1 MARTST
7 RPPRDRGP
15 QRTSGGNSERLLLL
29 AIVLLGVIGL
39 AVSYGGRDG
48 RADSPAASAG
58 DTVSSD
64 GQLRSD
70 HMILNLN
77 QRTVDRE
84 KPSRISRF

>member
-7 RPPRDRGP
+7 QLPRDRDLQP
-15 QRTSGGNSERLLLL
+15 TAGGKSERLLLF

-39 AVSYGGRDG
+39 AVSYGGRSG
-48 RADSPAASAG
+48 RADSPSASAG
-58 DTVSSD
+58 DTISSD

-77 QRTVDRE
+77 QRTTEQE